1 MSRPEAHRKIV
12 NQQMTNNIRQRGV
25 LFVHLAAARNGAAI
39 ALLHFLRWLNRNG
52 SRPFSILLSESGELL
67 SEFAAVGNTRL
78 AGSSRWCPG
87 GLRFQAARA
96 VGLER
101 LARAAERADLR
112 SFAAD
117 CRPALVYLNGF
128 ASANFRLI
136 EVLDLG
142 IPILTHVHELG
153 FLFRAQGGSATARM
167 LSQTRRFIACS
178 GAVKKNLIHEH
189 RVESSRIDVVHPS
202 IPVGDVHVQRSRE
215 DVLRELGFPND
226 ALIVI
231 GCGSAGWNKGTDIF
245 VRLAQSVCKQRDR
258 ARFVWVGD
266 SAGWMIP
273 QYEHEVAMIGLTNK
287 VRFTGLVNRP
297 ADYISAADVFVLP
310 SREDSFPLACLEAAA
325 LSKPI
330 VCFADS
336 GGMPEF
342 VEEDAGLIVPYLNV
356 EAMAER
362 LIALV
367 DSSECRR
374 LLGTTG
380 RRKVAERHDVGTA
393 APPIASIIEKV
404 IAEA

>member
-1 MSRPEAHRKIV
+1 MISNV
-12 NQQMTNNIRQRGV
+12 RQRGV

-39 ALLHFLRWLNRNG
+39 SLLHFLRWLTRND

-67 SEFAAVGNTRL
+67 SQFAAVGNTRL

-87 GLRFQAARA
+87 GIRFQTARA

-112 SFAAD
+112 GFAAG
-117 CRPALVYLNGF
+117 CRPALIYLNGF
-128 ASANFRLI
+128 ASVNFRLI
-136 EVLDLG
+136 EVLDLEV
-142 IPILTHVHELG
+142 PILTHVHELG
-153 FLFRAQGGSATARM
+153 LLFRAQGGSAMPRM

-178 GAVKKNLIHEH
+178 SAVKKNLIREH
-189 RVESSRIDVVHPS
+189 RVESSRIDLVYPS
-202 IPVGDVHVQRSRE
+202 ISVGDVQAQRSRE

-245 VRLAQSVCKQRDR
+245 VRLAESVCKQRDR

-266 SAGWMIP
+266 SAGWVIP
-273 QYEHEVAMIGLTNK
+273 QYKHEIAMIGLANK
-287 VRFTGLVNRP
+287 VRFTGPVDRP

-342 VEEDAGLIVPYLNV
+342 VEEDAGFIVPYLNV

-362 LIALV
+362 LLALM

-374 LLGTTG
+374 ILGTTG
-380 RRKVAERHDVGTA
+380 RRKVAERHDVSTA
-393 APPIASIIEKV
+393 APRIASIMDNMIS
-404 IAEA
+404 EA